1 MPPVKSFGERIA
13 DALVE
18 DGLLSA
24 RQIEELV
31 EQQKQGGTRL
41 LKLILEK
48 AYVSEQ
54 DMAVCMGRVLNTPP
68 INLSR
73 VTISLELAE
82 LLPREVAQNHKV
94 VPVSRLDNKLFLA
107 MADPLNVLALD
118 DVKRI
123 TRLEVAPLIA
133 SEKAIIEKLNQI
145 DSAKSGSMEDIIED
159 AKKKQTAESAQDGD
173 DNVEI
178 SKESLEE
185 VNLDQLAAS
194 SEEAPVIK
202 LANLILVQAIKDRA
216 SDIHIEPFDKGM
228 KLRYRVD
235 GVLAEATPP
244 PKQMQLALASRLK
257 IMSSLDIAERRLP
270 QDGRMRLRVGGKDYD
285 LRVSILPTVHGEKI
299 VLRVL
304 DKGNLSASL
313 DKLGLDPD
321 TFHQVKSAVDAPH
334 GLILVTGP
342 TGSGKTTTLYSA
354 LNELNSPVFNIV
366 TVEDPVEFQ
375 IPGINQ
381 VPVKKEIGLTFA
393 SALRSILRQDPDIVM
408 IGEIRDT
415 ETAEIAVE
423 AALTGHQVLSTMHCN
438 DAPGAVAR
446 MDDMGIAPFLI
457 SSSVILACAQR
468 LMRKI
473 CSHCKEP
480 VNYPEKMYRD
490 LNIDPAVF
498 EGVTFYRG
506 RGCERCKNSG
516 FAGRLAIIEA
526 MTVTDEIRK
535 LIISRGNTRE
545 LSKVAIGQG
554 MKTLRMVALD
564 RVRDGVST
572 LEQVLMLT
580 AAH

>member
-82 LLPREVAQNHKV
+82 LLPRELAQNHKV

-145 DSAKSGSMEDIIED
+145 DAAKSGSMEDIIED
-159 AKKKQTAESAQDGD
+159 AKKKQTAESSQDGD
-173 DNVEI
+173 DSVEI

-216 SDIHIEPFDKGM
+216 SDIHVEPFDKGM

-244 PKQMQLALASRLK
+244 PKQMQLALASRFK

-321 TFHQVKSAVDAPH
+321 TFQQVKSAVDAPH

-354 LNELNSPVFNIV
+354 LNELNSPAYNIV

-381 VPVKKEIGLTFA
+381 VPVKKEIGLSFA
-393 SALRSILRQDPDIVM
+393 AALRSILRQDPDIVM

-480 VNYPEKMYRD
+480 VDYPEKMYRD

-516 FAGRLAIIEA
+516 YSGRLAIIEA
-526 MTVTDEIRK
+526 MTITDEIRK
-535 LIISRGNTRE
+535 LIIGRANTRE

>member
-18 DGLLSA
+18 DGLLTP

-73 VTISLELAE
+73 ITISMELAD
-82 LLPREVAQNHKV
+82 LLPREISQNHKV

-145 DSAKSGSMEDIIED
+145 EAAKSGSMEDIIED
-159 AKKKQTAESAQDGD
+159 AKKKQNAENNDKED
-173 DNVEI
+173 DSIEI
-178 SKESLEE
+178 SKEALEE

-216 SDIHIEPFDKGM
+216 SDIHIEPFEKGM

-244 PKQMQLALASRLK
+244 PKQMQLALASRFK
-257 IMSSLDIAERRLP
+257 IMSCLDIAERRLP

-313 DKLGLDPD
+313 DKLGLDVD
-321 TFHQVKSAVDAPH
+321 TFHQVKAAVDAPH
-334 GLILVTGP
+334 GLLLVTGP

-354 LNELNSPVFNIV
+354 LNELNNPTYNIV

-381 VPVKKEIGLTFA
+381 VPVKKEIGLSFA
-393 SALRSILRQDPDIVM
+393 AALRSILRQDPDIVM

-438 DAPGAVAR
+438 DAPGAIAR

-457 SSSVILACAQR
+457 SSAVILACAQR
-468 LMRKI
+468 LMRRV

-480 VNYPEKMYRD
+480 VEYPEKMFQD
-490 LNIDPAVF
+490 LNIDAAVF

-506 RGCERCKNSG
+506 RGCDRCKNSG
-516 FAGRLAIIEA
+516 YAGRLAIIEA

-535 LIISRGNTRE
+535 LVIGRANTRE

-580 AAH
+580 SAH

>member
-73 VTISLELAE
+73 ITIPLEIAD
-82 LLPREVAQNHKV
+82 LLPREIAQNHKV

-123 TRLEVAPLIA
+123 TRMDVTPMIA
-133 SEKAIIEKLNQI
+133 SEKAIIDKLNNI
-145 DSAKSGSMEDIIED
+145 DASKSGSMEDIIQES
-159 AKKKQTAESAQDGD
+159 KKKADDEADA
-173 DNVEI
+173 DNVEV
-178 SKESLEE
+178 SREAVEE

-202 LANLILVQAIKDRA
+202 LANLVLVQAVKDRA
-216 SDIHIEPFDKGM
+216 SDIHIEPFEKTLR
-228 KLRYRVD
+228 LRYRVD
-235 GVLAEATPP
+235 GVLIDATPP
-244 PKQMQLALASRLK
+244 PKQMQLALASRFK

-270 QDGRMRLRVGGKDYD
+270 QDGRMRIRVGGKDYD
-285 LRVSILPTVHGEKI
+285 LRVSIMPTVHGEKI
-299 VLRVL
+299 VLRLL
-304 DKGNLSASL
+304 DKGNLSASI
-313 DKLGLDPD
+313 DKLGLDVD
-321 TFHQVKSAVDAPH
+321 TFQQFKIVVDAPH

-354 LNELNSPVFNIV
+354 LNELNNPTYNIV

-381 VPVKKEIGLTFA
+381 VPTKKEIGLTFA
-393 SALRSILRQDPDIVM
+393 NALRSILRQDPDIIM

-423 AALTGHQVLSTMHCN
+423 SALTGHQVLSTMHCN
-438 DAPGAVAR
+438 DAPGAIAR
-446 MDDMGIAPFLI
+446 LDDMGIAPFLI
-457 SSSVILACAQR
+457 WSSVILACAQR
-468 LMRKI
+468 LMRRI

-480 VNYPEKMYRD
+480 VTYPSKMYTD
-490 LNIDPAVF
+490 LNIDPSLLDGATLF
-498 EGVTFYRG
+498 RG
-506 RGCERCKNSG
+506 RGCDRCKNSG
-516 FAGRLAIIEA
+516 YAGRLAIIEA
-526 MTVTDEIRK
+526 MTISDEIRK
-535 LIISRGNTRE
+535 LIIARANTRE
-545 LSKVAIGQG
+545 LAKIAIGQG
-554 MKTLRMVALD
+554 MRTLRMVALD
-564 RVRDGVST
+564 RVRDGIST
-572 LEQVLMLT
+572 LEQVLVLT